1 MKEKIVEPLLEK
13 ARNVLEKNWTGEF
26 TKPAQKLYPHQ
37 FSWDAAFIAIGYAHY
52 NQDRAEQELRH
63 LFKGQ
68 WKNGMVPQIVFGEVN
83 DDYFPGPDFWQT
95 ESLSLAPDN
104 VLTSGICQPPLHATV
119 VRHMLETVDNRKQA
133 QEFAAELF
141 PKLKAWHDFLYEERD
156 PEDEGLVYIRH
167 PWSSGQDNS
176 PNWDQVLE
184 KMDLSEDQ
192 IPDYERKDTDNADSD
207 DRPSDK
213 AYDRYVYLV
222 DFFRKRNY
230 DEKRIRNDG
239 CPFMV
244 QDVLF
249 NSLLCRAGRDLAQIA
264 EWLGKDPTHFQSQ
277 FDKTARRMNEK
288 LWNEEEKIYIDY
300 DLKNDEP
307 IGTHMLSG
315 FLPLFADIPS
325 PIQAEKMFD
334 YLNTKSFSKLKS
346 DRLAVPS
353 FDRQEPEYSSE
364 KYWRG
369 PIWINLNWMLYKGL
383 ARYGHGNYDQKIK
396 ETIVDLTNKHGFH
409 EYYNPEDGEGY
420 GASDFSWTASLLID
434 ILKSEKVFRTE

>member
-1 MKEKIVEPLLEK
+1 ML
-13 ARNVLEKNWTGEF
+13 
-26 TKPAQKLYPHQ
+26 
-37 FSWDAAFIAIGYAHY
+37 
-52 NQDRAEQELRH
+52 
-63 LFKGQ
+63 
-68 WKNGMVPQIVFGEVN
+68 PQIVFGEVN

-95 ESLSLAPDN
+95 ESLSISPND

-119 VRHMLETVDNRKQA
+119 VRHMLETVDDRKQA
-133 QEFAAELF
+133 QEFAAEIF
-141 PKLKAWHDFLYEERD
+141 PKLKAWHDFLYRERD

-176 PNWDQVLE
+176 PNWEHALE
-184 KMDLSEDQ
+184 KMDLSKDQ
-192 IPDYERKDTDNADSD
+192 IPDYERKDTKHPDSK

-213 AYDRYVYLV
+213 SYDRYVYLV

-230 DEKRIRNDG
+230 DEEKIRKDG

-249 NSLLCRAGRDLAQIA
+249 NTLLCRAGRDLAQIA
-264 EWLGKDPTHFQSQ
+264 EWLGENPAHFQKQ
-277 FDKTARRMNEK
+277 FDKTAHRMNEK
-288 LWNEEEKIYIDY
+288 LWNEQEKIYTDY
-300 DLKNDEP
+300 DVRNDEP
-307 IGTHMLSG
+307 IDTHMLSG

-325 PIQAEKMFD
+325 PVQAEKIFD
-334 YLNTKSFSKLKS
+334 YLNTKSFSKLES

-369 PIWINLNWMLYKGL
+369 PIWINMNWLLYKGL
-383 ARYGHGNYDQKIK
+383 ARYGHANYDQKIK
-396 ETIVDLTNKHGFH
+396 ETIVDLTKKHGFH

-420 GASDFSWTASLLID
+420 GASDFSWTAALLID
-434 ILKSEKVFRTE
+434 ILKSEKVSKIT